1 MAKHAQLNGVR
12 RISIPRIGCGMD
24 TLSWKKVYAII
35 DTVFRKTDTMI
46 TVYLLPKLKAFG
58 FPNTWDETD
67 KTTKFYRVF
76 DTYSSYGDPPEHEGW
91 FSWRKMKD
99 ATRKKGSALYTA

>member
-1 MAKHAQLNGVR
+1 MEHIAW
-12 RISIPRIGCGMD
+12 SI
-24 TLSWKKVYAII
+24 KVVEHKVLY
-35 DTVFRKTDTMI
+35 
-46 TVYLLPKLKAFG
+46 P
-58 FPNTWDETD
+58 DETD

-99 ATRKKGSALYTA
+99 ATREKGGALHTA